1 MCKAP
6 LARTFCL
13 AATSHPR
20 EEVLLCQSVWGM
32 GGRGE
37 VGEVGGGPGDKQ
49 EKNWASGVLFGLNRF
64 HQLLA
69 C

>member
-37 VGEVGGGPGDKQ
+37 VGEVGGGPGHWSRSWSRDHMCTF
-49 EKNWASGVLFGLNRF
+49 SSYTHPSPL
-64 HQLLA
+64 
-69 C
+69 